1 MIEREY
7 VCSLL
12 WPAIVCCWRQLLF
25 DASLFFRC
33 RRPYATIWGKS
44 FRFVSLILKKKK
56 EKSIDDNHWWVR
68 FSFHAQRR
76 STLSIR
82 KWKLFFPMQNM
93 QYVCTISVYVYILNI
108 HYSMIPSLSVYV
120 CICEYIQPTVHV
132 SYQRHSEMGRLQWCK
147 SMPAYNLHTA
157 RYLLEIADEFW
168 FKSIHYYC
176 YTHDA
181 HCIDSTTVTQFSVR
195 SSPLWAIQW
204 NEKKRFR
211 N

>member
-56 EKSIDDNHWWVR
+56 KNQLMITIDGFALVFMPNADRHYR
-68 FSFHAQRR
+68 FASGNYFFRCKIC
-76 STLSIR
+76 STCV
-82 KWKLFFPMQNM
+82 P
-93 QYVCTISVYVYILNI
+93 YPYVYILNI

-132 SYQRHSEMGRLQWCK
+132 SYQRHIEMGRLQWCK